1 MDNLW
6 SAVSGILLLNLV
18 LSGDNAIVI
27 GAAAAEA
34 PKRQRFYA
42 ILVGGL
48 GAVVLR
54 ILLASFATILL
65 NIQWLQT
72 IGSIALLVIAIRLLA
87 SRYQIENTQPDKTSN
102 EEQRSFFAV
111 TLTVLVADL
120 TMSLDNVLAIGAL
133 ANGNISVLTI
143 GILLSL
149 IFLSIGSTI
158 VATLMDRFKWLID
171 VAALVLAWTSASM
184 ILSDL
189 QSSGILEHFPWFQIV
204 IPVITFAIVI
214 AADIFFNV
222 RNRHQ
227 KG

>member
-6 SAVSGILLLNLV
+6 SAVSGIFLLNLV
-18 LSGDNAIVI
+18 LSGDNVIVI

-34 PKRQRFYA
+34 PKRQRLYA
-42 ILVGGL
+42 ILIGGL

-54 ILLASFATILL
+54 ILLASLATILL

-72 IGSIALLVIAIRLLA
+72 AGSIALLVIAIRLLT
-87 SRYQIENTQPDKTSN
+87 SRYQNEDKQSDKTPN
-102 EEQRSFFAV
+102 KEQRSFFVV
-111 TLTVLVADL
+111 TMTILIADL

-133 ANGNISVLTI
+133 ANGNLSVLTI

-149 IFLSIGSTI
+149 IFLSLGSTI
-158 VATLMDRFKWLID
+158 VAALIERFKWLID
-171 VAALVLAWTSASM
+171 IAALVLAWTSASM

-189 QSSGILEHFPWFQIV
+189 QSSGILEHLPWLQIV
-204 IPVITFAIVI
+204 VPVITFAIVI
-214 AADIFFNV
+214 AADIFFTM

-227 KG
+227 RG